1 MPLGRVVAIVNQKGG
16 VGKTTTAVNLAAALA
31 LAERPVLL
39 VDADP
44 QANTTRALGFA
55 QDPERPS
62 LYDCLVDGVP
72 LEGLGLRPE
81 QLPYLTVIPSDSDL
95 VGAEVEL
102 VGRDAREY
110 VLKERLR
117 EVRGLYDFCLI
128 DCPPSLGL
136 LTLNALVAAD
146 TVLIPLQCEYLA
158 LEGISQLLNTID
170 RVRAALNPDLA
181 IEGVVLTMY
190 DDRTNLSRQ
199 VVQEVREFFGQR
211 VMRTVIP
218 RNTRLGE
225 APSFGQ
231 PIFLYDI
238 RSRGAE
244 AYFRLTK
251 EFLEHET
258 QGIGQRAAQPDPGHA
273 PSGDGG
279 RDAGGSRPSARAA
292 GDRPRQD
299 PPEREPA

>member
-1 MPLGRVVAIVNQKGG
+1 LGRVVAVANQKGG

-31 LAERPVLL
+31 IAERPVLL

-44 QANTTRALGFA
+44 QANTTRTLGFP
-55 QDPERPS
+55 QDPERLS
-62 LYDCLVDGVP
+62 LYDSLVDGIP
-72 LEGLGLRPE
+72 LDNLGLAPE
-81 QLPYLTVIPSDSDL
+81 RLPYLTLIPSDNEL
-95 VGAEVEL
+95 VGAELEL
-102 VGRDAREY
+102 VGRERREY
-110 VLKERLR
+110 VLKDRLR
-117 EVRGLYDFCLI
+117 EVRSLYDFCLI

-158 LEGISQLLNTID
+158 LEGVSQLLQTID
-170 RVRAALNPDLA
+170 RVRAALNPALA
-181 IEGVVLTMY
+181 IEGVVMTMY

-199 VVQEVREFFGQR
+199 VVQEVREFFGDR

-218 RNTRLGE
+218 RNIRLGE

-258 QGIGQRAAQPDPGHA
+258 KGVGQGAAQLDPGHA
-273 PSGDGG
+273 STGG
-279 RDAGGSRPSARAA
+279 GALETEGSRPAAGAA
-292 GDRPRQD
+292 GDRPGPD
-299 PPEREPA
+299 SPEQGPA

>member
-1 MPLGRVVAIVNQKGG
+1 MGRVVAIANQKGG

-31 LAERPVLL
+31 IAERPVLL

-44 QANTTRALGFA
+44 QANSTRALGFS

-62 LYDCLVDGVP
+62 LYDGLVDGVP
-72 LEGLGLRPE
+72 LADLELTPDR
-81 QLPYLTVIPSDSDL
+81 LPYLTVIPSDNDL

-102 VGRDAREY
+102 VGRDRREY
-110 VLKERLR
+110 VLKQRLE
-117 EVRGLYDFCLI
+117 EVRGLYDFCFI

-158 LEGISQLLNTID
+158 LEGVSQLMQTIE
-170 RVRAALNPDLA
+170 RVRSALNPDLA
-181 IEGVVLTMY
+181 IEGVVMTMY

-199 VVQEVREFFGQR
+199 VVQEVREFFGDR

-218 RNTRLGE
+218 RNIRLGE

-258 QGIGQRAAQPDPGHA
+258 QGFGQGVAQPDPGDA
-273 PSGDGG
+273 AARGEDAETGTSGP
-279 RDAGGSRPSARAA
+279 ASRAA
-292 GDRPRQD
+292 GDRPGQD
-299 PPEREPA
+299 SPEQGPA